1 MTTTDTNEALTY
13 AQGIADDLRN
23 LEAALEVYEGDDDR
37 DPFSTWL
44 DDALEINTLRGSGV
58 YRVEVVVTVGGP
70 YAVVVRDSRD
80 GEQVEVVVTW
90 WGESA
95 RVRAWVPR
103 VAEQLDEIGLGY

>member
-1 MTTTDTNEALTY
+1 MTTTDTNEALSY
-13 AQGIADDLRN
+13 ALDIVEGLRN

-44 DDALEINTLRGSGV
+44 DDALEINTLKGSGV

-70 YAVVVRDSRD
+70 YAVVTRDSRD
-80 GEQVEVVVTW
+80 GEHVEVFVAW
-90 WGESA
+90 WSQRA
-95 RVRAWVPR
+95 NVRAWVPR